1 MLINNRIQNSK
12 KFLHVLSCFF
22 FYSLMTFFINVK
34 RRHDCYGFGTACF
47 IEKQFRAD
55 LKEVIITVASL
66 SLKPDKCSYQGETFF
81 PIAVREHET
90 HGQATDL
97 YRKYDPS
104 ASCCLFSPLS
114 ALHMTFIIPFMNSLC
129 INKKKKSLILRMPFL
144 PKSLSVT

>member
-66 SLKPDKCSYQGETFF
+66 SLKPDKCV
-81 PIAVREHET
+81 VREHET

-129 INKKKKSLILRMPFL
+129 INFKKKSLILRMPFL